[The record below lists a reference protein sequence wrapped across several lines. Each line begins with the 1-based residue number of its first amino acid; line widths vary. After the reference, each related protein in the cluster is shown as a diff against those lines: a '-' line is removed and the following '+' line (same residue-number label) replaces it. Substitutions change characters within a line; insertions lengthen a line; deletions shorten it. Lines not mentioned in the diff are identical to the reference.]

1 MVLKVKGRT
10 FLHHILEAPK
20 KQGTSLVLK
29 SVDGLQKILNLV
41 QAAEPSGTGKLKLN
55 LPTLDV
61 SKGN

>member
-1 MVLKVKGRT
+1 MVLNVKGRE

-20 KQGTSLVLK
+20 RKEILLVLT
-29 SVDGLQKILNLV
+29 SVDGLQKTLKLV

-61 SKGN
+61 SEAN